1 KNMDKQKIQQ
11 NIIEEFGLEGLP
23 EEKQTE
29 LLTAMTESVLKR
41 ITVKILEQ
49 LSDED
54 RGEFDKL
61 RETDEPDKIAEFL
74 REKIS
79 DYDQMVEN
87 VVKEFKEETKGTMA
101 EIEEGMK

>member
-1 KNMDKQKIQQ
+1 MDTKKIQQ
-11 NIIEEFGLEGLP
+11 NIIEEFGLKDLP

-41 ITVKILEQ
+41 ITVKTLER

-54 RGEFDKL
+54 RSEFDKL
-61 RETDEPDKIAEFL
+61 KETDEPDKIVEFL

-87 VVKEFKEETKGTMA
+87 IIKEFKEETKGTMG
-101 EIEEGMK
+101 ELEKELGEE